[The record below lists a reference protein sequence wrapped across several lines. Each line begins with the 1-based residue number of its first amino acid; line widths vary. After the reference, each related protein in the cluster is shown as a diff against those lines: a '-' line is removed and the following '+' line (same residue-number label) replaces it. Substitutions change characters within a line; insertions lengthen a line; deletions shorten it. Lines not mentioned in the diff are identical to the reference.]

1 MTNIL
6 DDQSSFS
13 IFEKILIAGEGYFLK
28 SLAMSSRSPIGI
40 IGGSGL
46 YHLAAFTDQKEIRL
60 ETPFGSP
67 SDAYISGD
75 LAGHPVVF
83 LPRHARGHKLL
94 PSEIPHWANI
104 HGFKQLGVRWIISI
118 SAVGSLQLDYAP
130 GDVVL
135 PDQFFD
141 RTKGRTPD
149 TFFGEGIVAHIAF
162 GEPISPELQET
173 LHLSAQAAGAK
184 VHKGGTYVNMEGPQF
199 STRAE
204 SETYRSAGYAV
215 VGMTNLVEAKLA
227 REAQIAYATVAMVTD
242 YDCWHPEHDSVT
254 VEMVIGWLHKNTG
267 LAQQILLEAIPRV
280 AQMGSAKAHD
290 ALRHAILTQKEH
302 WPEATAKKLAL
313 ILG

>member
-1 MTNIL
+1 MAL
-6 DDQSSFS
+6 P
-13 IFEKILIAGEGYFLK
+13 
-28 SLAMSSRSPIGI
+28 SPTGI

-46 YHLAAFTDQKEIRL
+46 YQLAAFTGQKEIKL
-60 ETPFGSP
+60 DTPFGLP
-67 SDAYISGD
+67 SDAYIQGQ
-75 LAGHPVVF
+75 LAGHEVVF

-94 PSEIPHWANI
+94 PSEIPHRANI

-118 SAVGSLQLDYAP
+118 SAVGSLQHAYSP

-141 RTKGRTPD
+141 RTKGRAVD
-149 TFFGEGIVAHIAF
+149 TFFGEGIVAHVAF
-162 GEPISPELQET
+162 GDPVSTELQDV
-173 LHLSAQAAGAK
+173 LHTAAQAAGAT
-184 VHKGGTYVNMEGPQF
+184 VHKGGTYVNIEGPQF

-204 SETYRSAGYAV
+204 SESYRSAGHAI

-254 VEMVIGWLHKNTG
+254 VEMVIQWLHKNTA
-267 LAQQILLEAIPRV
+267 LAQKILIEAIPRV
-280 AQMGSAKAHD
+280 AGLTEAKAHD
-290 ALRHAILTQKEH
+290 ALKYAILTQKEH

>member
-1 MTNIL
+1 
-6 DDQSSFS
+6 
-13 IFEKILIAGEGYFLK
+13 
-28 SLAMSSRSPIGI
+28 MSHPIGI
-40 IGGSGL
+40 VGGSGL
-46 YHLAAFTDQKEIRL
+46 YQLAAFTQQEEIRL
-60 ETPFGSP
+60 ETPFGKP
-67 SDAYISGD
+67 SDAYMKGV
-75 LAGHPVVF
+75 LAGQPVVF

-94 PSEIPHWANI
+94 PNEIPHRANI
-104 HGFKQLGVRWIISI
+104 HGFKQLGVKWIISI
-118 SAVGSLQLDYAP
+118 SAVGSLQHDYAP

-141 RTKGRTPD
+141 RTKGRVPD
-149 TFFGEGIVAHIAF
+149 TFFGEGIVAHVAF
-162 GEPISPELQET
+162 GDPISTELQEVLYT
-173 LHLSAQAAGAK
+173 SAQAAGAK

-204 SETYRSAGYAV
+204 SETYRASGYAI

-254 VEMVIGWLHKNTG
+254 VEMVIGWLHKNTA
-267 LAQQILLEAIPRV
+267 LAQNILMEAVPRV
-280 AQMGSAKAHD
+280 AKLNHAKAHE
-290 ALRHAILTQKEH
+290 ALKYAVLTQKEH

>member
-1 MTNIL
+1 
-6 DDQSSFS
+6 
-13 IFEKILIAGEGYFLK
+13 
-28 SLAMSSRSPIGI
+28 MSSPIGI

-46 YHLAAFTDQKEIRL
+46 YQLAAFTDKQEVRL
-60 ETPFGSP
+60 ETPFGPP
-67 SDAYISGD
+67 SDAFIQGQ
-75 LAGHPVVF
+75 LAGHDVVF
-83 LPRHARGHKLL
+83 LPRHARGHK
-94 PSEIPHWANI
+94 ANI
-104 HGFKQLGVRWIISI
+104 HGMKQLGVKWIISV
-118 SAVGSLQLDYAP
+118 SAVGSLQHDYAP

-149 TFFGEGIVAHIAF
+149 TFFGEGIVAHVAF
-162 GEPISPELQET
+162 GEPISLELQEV
-173 LHLSAQAAGAK
+173 LHAAALAAGAK
-184 VHKGGTYVNMEGPQF
+184 VHQGGTYVNMEGPQF

-227 REAQIAYATVAMVTD
+227 REAQIAYATCAMVTD

-254 VEMVIGWLHKNTG
+254 VEMVIGWLTKNTDT
-267 LAQQILLEAIPRV
+267 AQKILLEAIPRV
-280 AQMGSAKAHD
+280 AQLTHAKAHD
-290 ALRHAILTQKEH
+290 ALKYAVLTHQEH

>member
-1 MTNIL
+1 M
-6 DDQSSFS
+6 
-13 IFEKILIAGEGYFLK
+13 
-28 SLAMSSRSPIGI
+28 SLSSPIGI

-46 YHLAAFTDQKEIRL
+46 YQLAAFTGQKEVQL
-60 ETPFGSP
+60 TTPFGSP
-67 SDAYISGD
+67 SDAYLQGQ
-75 LAGHPVVF
+75 LAGHDVVF

-94 PSEIPHWANI
+94 PNEIPHQANI

-118 SAVGSLQLDYAP
+118 SAVGSLQHDYAP

-141 RTKGRTPD
+141 RTKGRAAD

-162 GEPISPELQET
+162 GDPISPELQEVLYT
-173 LHLSAQAAGAK
+173 SAQKAGAK
-184 VHKGGTYVNMEGPQF
+184 VHKGGTYVNIEGPQF

-204 SETYRSAGYAV
+204 SETYRSAGHAI

-254 VEMVIGWLHKNTG
+254 VEMVIQWLHKNTA
-267 LAQQILLEAIPRV
+267 LAQKIIVEAIPRV
-280 AQMGSAKAHD
+280 AKLTDAKAHE
-290 ALRHAILTQKEH
+290 ALKYAILTQKEH
-302 WPEATAKKLAL
+302 WPAATAKKLAL

>member
-1 MTNIL
+1 M
-6 DDQSSFS
+6 SFS
-13 IFEKILIAGEGYFLK
+13 Q
-28 SLAMSSRSPIGI
+28 PVGI

-46 YHLAAFTDQKEIRL
+46 YQLAAFTGQKEVIL
-60 ETPFGSP
+60 DTPFGSP
-67 SDAYISGD
+67 SDAYIHGQ
-75 LAGHPVVF
+75 LAGHEVVF

-94 PSEIPHWANI
+94 PSEIPHRANI

-118 SAVGSLQLDYAP
+118 SAVGSLQHNYSP

-141 RTKGRTPD
+141 RTKGRTAD

-162 GEPISPELQET
+162 GDPVSTELQHI
-173 LHLSAQAAGAK
+173 LFVSAQATGAN
-184 VHKGGTYVNMEGPQF
+184 VHQGGTYVNIEGPQF

-204 SETYRSAGYAV
+204 SETYRSAGHAV

-227 REAQIAYATVAMVTD
+227 REAQIAYATAAMVTD

-254 VEMVIGWLHKNTG
+254 VEMVIQWLHKNTA
-267 LAQQILLEAIPRV
+267 LAQKILIEAIPRV
-280 AQMGSAKAHD
+280 AKLTHAKAHE
-290 ALRHAILTQKEH
+290 ALKNAILTQKEH

-313 ILG
+313 ILGN